1 MIKHIRYIFS
11 KDFNPYNNLA
21 LEEYLLNHVKEEEC
35 ILYLWQNEKTVVI
48 GKNQNAWKECKIRE
62 LEEDGGKLVRR
73 LSGGGAV
80 FHDLGNLNFTFILHK
95 DNYDLDKQL
104 EVIIKAVKNVNI
116 NAEKTGRNDITVEG
130 RKFSGNAFY
139 TDGNRSYHHGT
150 ILISVDMNNLSK
162 YLNVSRDKLM
172 SKGVES
178 VKSRVIN
185 LKEYNPNLDID
196 RMKKELLL
204 AFREIY
210 DCELAPIDEKE
221 IVELEM
227 KALVEKFSSWD
238 WIYGRNMEWTYS
250 MNKRFTWGNIDLN
263 FVVESGRIT
272 RCAIYS
278 DAMDTWFAE
287 NIPAYMQN
295 CLFTSEHIL
304 ERLNKISV
312 DVKRKDCM
320 QDIKDMVYSERL

>member
-1 MIKHIRYIFS
+1 M
-11 KDFNPYNNLA
+11 
-21 LEEYLLNHVKEEEC
+21 
-35 ILYLWQNEKTVVI
+35 
-48 GKNQNAWKECKIRE
+48 
-62 LEEDGGKLVRR
+62 EEDGGKLVRR

-238 WIYGRNMEWTYS
+238 WIYGRKMEWTYS